1 MQRRALLI
9 LATLAWPAWGP
20 AAPLG
25 MDAALFVEPDA
36 PPQALWRVQPAQGPL
51 DRHAGRPGA
60 WVGLLYLPMLPG
72 QPAELVLR
80 TALRRHTLR
89 LLALDQA
96 PADAPSVA
104 AVLPLEPNS
113 RQDGERPSFHVSRF
127 MLPATSLAD
136 GLYVLTLGSVSV
148 IGHDGEGTQRFLS
161 ISPGMMLGETA
172 LLDGGGRSADAVAD
186 SFAVLQH
193 LSRAALQRLADE
205 HPAIAAQL
213 YCNIGVHLSRRLR
226 AATLAWS
233 ASQR

>member
-136 GLYVLTLGSVSV
+136 GLYVLVEQWRA
-148 IGHDGEGTQRFLS
+148 DGAPPAPLWLQLRTRLPAPDERRGPPVPAGRGVDAPP
-161 ISPGMMLGETA
+161 SPLNRALREQVAFEVPLPAPRAGE
-172 LLDGGGRSADAVAD
+172 R
-186 SFAVLQH
+186 
-193 LSRAALQRLADE
+193 
-205 HPAIAAQL
+205 
-213 YCNIGVHLSRRLR
+213 
-226 AATLAWS
+226 
-233 ASQR
+233 